1 MNLRARIRLRAR
13 IFMEKIRMVHTFY
26 LNGYYIALD
35 VNSGA
40 VHVLDELTY
49 KILSKF
55 SDKLEEECPEWLLQE
70 FSSEAPEAEIKEIY
84 SELLGLQHAGQLFSE
99 DDYEKFTCMMKGAP
113 IKSMCLHISHDCNLR
128 CKYCFASTGDFGKG
142 RKLMPLETGKKAI
155 DFLLTHSGNR
165 HNLELD
171 FFGGEPLMNWDT
183 VKEIIAYAR
192 SKEEEYN
199 KKFRFTVTTNGMLL
213 NDESIDFIN
222 AEMSNVV
229 LSIDGRKCVNDAMR
243 VTEGGK
249 GSYDVFVP
257 KFQKLVERRR
267 NSKYKEYYARGTF
280 TKNNLDFAN
289 DVYHIA
295 DDLGFDQ
302 LSVEPVIADENEPY
316 ALTEEDLPKIY
327 EEYEKLAVE
336 MIRRKKEEGSC
347 FNFFHFMIDLDQG
360 PCAIKRLR
368 GCGCG
373 NEYVSVTP
381 DGDIYPCHQFVGHD
395 EWKMGNLEDET
406 LDLEMKDKF
415 ACSNIYTK
423 EGCKDCWCKFY
434 CSGGCNAN
442 NYSFNKDIN
451 KPVKLSCEIERKRV
465 ECAIMIKVAMADK

>member
-1 MNLRARIRLRAR
+1 
-13 IFMEKIRMVHTFY
+13 MVHTFY

-40 VHVLDELTY
+40 VHVLDKLCFDLLNKFEDKLPEEFP
-49 KILSKF
+49 KEILDELSKEY
-55 SDKLEEECPEWLLQE
+55 SREELLEV
-70 FSSEAPEAEIKEIY
+70 Y
-84 SELLGLQHAGQLFSE
+84 SELLELQKAGQLFSE
-99 DDYEKFTCMMKGAP
+99 DDYERFTDMMKGAP

-142 RKLMPLETGKKAI
+142 RKLMPVETGKKAI

-171 FFGGEPLMNWDT
+171 FFGGEPLMNWDA
-183 VKEIIAYAR
+183 VKEIVDYAR
-192 SKEEEYN
+192 SKEEEYK
-199 KKFRFTVTTNGMLL
+199 KKFRFTVTTNGVLL
-213 NDESIDFIN
+213 NDDNIDYIN
-222 AEMSNVV
+222 KEMKNVV
-229 LSIDGRKCVNDAMR
+229 LSLDGRKCVNDNMR
-243 VTEGGK
+243 LAITGK
-249 GSYDVFVP
+249 GSYDVIVP
-257 KFQKLVERRR
+257 KFQKLVEKRLEGE
-267 NSKYKEYYARGTF
+267 NKEYYARGTF
-280 TKNNLDFAN
+280 TKNNLDFAQ

-302 LSVEPVIADENEPY
+302 LSVEPVIADPSEPY
-316 ALTEEDLPKIY
+316 AITEEDLPTIFA
-327 EEYEKLAVE
+327 EYEKLAVE
-336 MIRRKKEEGSC
+336 MIRRKKEGRC

-381 DGDIYPCHQFVGHD
+381 DGDIYPCHQFVGND
-395 EWKMGNLEDET
+395 EWKMGNLDDGT
-406 LDLEMKDKF
+406 LDTEMKDKF

-451 KPVKLSCEIERKRV
+451 KPVKLSCEMERKRV

>member
-1 MNLRARIRLRAR
+1 
-13 IFMEKIRMVHTFY
+13 MVHTFY
-26 LNGYYIALD
+26 QNGYYIALD

-40 VHVLDELTY
+40 VHVLDKLAFD
-49 KILSKF
+49 LLNKF
-55 SDKLEEECPEWLLQE
+55 EDKLPEECPCEIVKDLSAE
-70 FSSEAPEAEIKEIY
+70 YPEQDILDVYA
-84 SELLGLQHAGQLFSE
+84 ELLSLQKAGQLFSE
-99 DDYEKFTCMMKGAP
+99 DDYERFTDMMKGAP
-113 IKSMCLHISHDCNLR
+113 IKSICLHISHDCNLR

-142 RKLMPLETGKKAI
+142 RMLMPVETGKKAI

-171 FFGGEPLMNWDT
+171 FFGGEPLMNWDA
-183 VKEIIAYAR
+183 VKEIVDYAR

-199 KKFRFTVTTNGMLL
+199 KKFRFTVTTNGVLL
-213 NDESIDFIN
+213 NDENIDYIN
-222 AEMSNVV
+222 KEMKNVV
-229 LSIDGRKCVNDAMR
+229 LSLDGRKCVNDNMR
-243 VTEGGK
+243 PTINKK
-249 GSYDVFVP
+249 GSYDIIVP
-257 KFQKLVERRR
+257 KFQKLVEKRMQGE
-267 NSKYKEYYARGTF
+267 NKEYYVRGTF
-280 TKNNLDFAN
+280 TKENIDFAQ

-302 LSVEPVIADENEPY
+302 LSVEPVIADPSEPY
-316 ALTEEDLPKIY
+316 ALTEEDLPAIFA
-327 EEYEKLAVE
+327 EYEKLAVE
-336 MIRRKKEEGSC
+336 MVRRKKEEGGC

-381 DGDIYPCHQFVGHD
+381 DGDIYPCHQFVGND
-395 EWKMGNLEDET
+395 EWKMGNLDDET
-406 LDLEMKDKF
+406 LNIEMKDKF

-423 EGCKDCWCKFY
+423 EGCRDCWARFY

-451 KPVKLSCEIERKRV
+451 KPVKISCELERKRV

>member
-1 MNLRARIRLRAR
+1 
-13 IFMEKIRMVHTFY
+13 MVHSFY

-40 VHVLDELTY
+40 VHLLDKMAFDL
-49 KILSKF
+49 LNKF
-55 SDKLEEECPEWLLQE
+55 EDKLPEECP
-70 FSSEAPEAEIKEIY
+70 AEIVKELSKEYSEEDILELY
-84 SELLGLQHAGQLFSE
+84 SELLGLQNAGQLFSE
-99 DDYEKFTCMMKGAP
+99 DDYERFTDMMKGAP

-142 RKLMPLETGKKAI
+142 RKLMPVETGKKAI

-171 FFGGEPLMNWDT
+171 FFGGEPLMNWDA
-183 VKEIIAYAR
+183 VKEIVDYAR

-199 KKFRFTVTTNGMLL
+199 KKFRFTVTTNGVLL
-213 NDESIDFIN
+213 NDENIDYIN
-222 AEMSNVV
+222 KEMKNVV
-229 LSIDGRKCVNDAMR
+229 LSLDGRKCVNDNMR
-243 VTEGGK
+243 LTINGK
-249 GSYDVFVP
+249 GSYDIFVP
-257 KFQKLVERRR
+257 KFQKLVEKRLEGE
-267 NSKYKEYYARGTF
+267 NKEYYARGTF
-280 TKNNLDFAN
+280 TKNNLDFAQ

-302 LSVEPVIADENEPY
+302 LSVEPVIADPSEPY
-316 ALTEEDLPKIY
+316 AITEEDLPAIFA
-327 EEYEKLAVE
+327 EYEKLAVE
-336 MIRRKKEEGSC
+336 MIRRKKEEGRC

-381 DGDIYPCHQFVGHD
+381 DGDIYPCHQFVGND
-395 EWKMGNLEDET
+395 EWKMGNLDDET
-406 LDLEMKDKF
+406 LDIEMKDKF

-451 KPVKLSCEIERKRV
+451 KPVKLSCEMERKRV

>member
-1 MNLRARIRLRAR
+1 
-13 IFMEKIRMVHTFY
+13 MVHTFY

-40 VHVLDELTY
+40 VHVLDKLCFDLLNKFEEKLPE
-49 KILSKF
+49 KFPEDILEELSKEY
-55 SDKLEEECPEWLLQE
+55 SEEELIEV
-70 FSSEAPEAEIKEIY
+70 Y
-84 SELLGLQHAGQLFSE
+84 GELLELQKAGQLFSE
-99 DDYEKFTCMMKGAP
+99 DDYERFTDMMKGAP

-142 RKLMPLETGKKAI
+142 RKLMPVETGKKAI

-171 FFGGEPLMNWDT
+171 FFGGEPLMNWDA
-183 VKEIIAYAR
+183 VKEIVDYAR

-199 KKFRFTVTTNGMLL
+199 KKFRFTVTTNGVLL
-213 NDESIDFIN
+213 DDESIDYIN
-222 AEMSNVV
+222 KEMKNVV
-229 LSIDGRKCVNDAMR
+229 LSLDGRKCVNDNMR
-243 VTEGGK
+243 LTINGK
-249 GSYDVFVP
+249 GSYDIFVP
-257 KFQKLVERRR
+257 KFQKLVEKRLQSD
-267 NSKYKEYYARGTF
+267 NKEYYARGTF
-280 TKNNLDFAN
+280 TKNNLDFAE

-302 LSVEPVIADENEPY
+302 LSVEPVIADPSEPY
-316 ALTEEDLPKIY
+316 AITEEDLPTIFA
-327 EEYEKLAVE
+327 EYEKLATE
-336 MIRRKKEEGSC
+336 MIRRKKEGRC

-381 DGDIYPCHQFVGHD
+381 DGDIYPCHQFVGND
-395 EWKMGNLEDET
+395 EWKMGNLDDGT
-406 LDLEMKDKF
+406 LDTEMKDKF

-451 KPVKLSCEIERKRV
+451 KPVKLSCEMERKRV

>member
-1 MNLRARIRLRAR
+1 
-13 IFMEKIRMVHTFY
+13 MVHTFY

-40 VHVLDELTY
+40 VHVLDKLCFDLLNKFEDNLPEEFP
-49 KILSKF
+49 KEILDELSKEY
-55 SDKLEEECPEWLLQE
+55 SREELLEV
-70 FSSEAPEAEIKEIY
+70 Y
-84 SELLGLQHAGQLFSE
+84 SELLELQKAGQLFSE
-99 DDYEKFTCMMKGAP
+99 DDYERFTDMMKGAP

-142 RKLMPLETGKKAI
+142 RKLMPVETGKKAI

-171 FFGGEPLMNWDT
+171 FFGGEPLMNWDA
-183 VKEIIAYAR
+183 VKEIVDYAR

-199 KKFRFTVTTNGMLL
+199 KKFRFTVTTNGVLL
-213 NDESIDFIN
+213 NDDNIDYIN
-222 AEMSNVV
+222 KEMKNVV
-229 LSIDGRKCVNDAMR
+229 LSLDGRKCVNDNMR
-243 VTEGGK
+243 LAINGK
-249 GSYDVFVP
+249 GSYDVIVP
-257 KFQKLVERRR
+257 KFQKLVEKRLEGE
-267 NSKYKEYYARGTF
+267 NKEYYARGTF
-280 TKNNLDFAN
+280 TKNNLDFAQ

-302 LSVEPVIADENEPY
+302 LSVEPVIADPSEPY
-316 ALTEEDLPKIY
+316 AITEEDLPTIFA
-327 EEYEKLAVE
+327 EYEKLAVE
-336 MIRRKKEEGSC
+336 MIRRKKEGRC

-381 DGDIYPCHQFVGHD
+381 DGDIYPCHQFVGND
-395 EWKMGNLEDET
+395 EWKMGNLDDGT
-406 LDLEMKDKF
+406 LDTEMKDKF

-451 KPVKLSCEIERKRV
+451 KPVKLSCEMERKRV